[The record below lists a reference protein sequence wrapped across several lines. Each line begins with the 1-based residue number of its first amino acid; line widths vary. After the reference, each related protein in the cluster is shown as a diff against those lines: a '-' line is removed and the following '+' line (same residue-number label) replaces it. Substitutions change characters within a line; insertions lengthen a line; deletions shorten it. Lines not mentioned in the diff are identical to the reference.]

1 MENKFDLDYL
11 KSLYESLDVSDGAK
25 NRFFE
30 TFLKEAQAEA
40 NPNAKKAG
48 LIHKFLAW
56 LNKGTPTVESSAQAI
71 LEALTGIERII
82 QTSPLLVNDKLRGE
96 RDLKYLEKYKT
107 QIERATQDIIDA
119 QAKNKEAQDRFFQ
132 SNPQVQNAQAQLDQA
147 AEEETKELEIFQQ
160 RIEDAKDKPEELQ
173 SLRTEAEKI
182 QDEKVKAENDPE
194 AGDAYEELIEKIDE
208 LNPED
213 TSNLEENPEAQPKAE
228 EASTVEAENTGET
241 VESNVEEQ
249 GVSTETQPETEE
261 ASTESGEVS
270 TGDTPNPEENPGNLP
285 KDEEAPTVEDG
296 KTGKTGETVEANVDE
311 QGVSTENPS
320 ETKEASTES
329 GETVKDKVDD
339 KNIGYYGTGKSRG
352 SVFDLNDEEE
362 QLHQFNDSTTPIN
375 TDKKLAE

>member
-107 QIERATQDIIDA
+107 QIERATQGIIDA

-132 SNPQVQNAQAQLDQA
+132 SNPQVQNAQTQLDQA
-147 AEEETKELEIFQQ
+147 AEAETQELERFQN
-160 RIEDAKDKPEELQ
+160 RIEGANGNSEELQ
-173 SLRTEAEKI
+173 KIKTELEQKL
-182 QDEKVKAENDPE
+182 QEVKAQAGNDE
-194 AGDAYEELIEKIDE
+194 DAGGEYEELIEKIDE
-208 LNPED
+208 LLKANPED
-213 TSNLEENPEAQPKAE
+213 TSNPEENPE
-228 EASTVEAENTGET
+228 G
-241 VESNVEEQ
+241 
-249 GVSTETQPETEE
+249 EE
-261 ASTESGEVS
+261 ASTESEDTAEDSEKNETTEETADAETKTEEVK
-270 TGDTPNPEENPGNLP
+270 TEDDKIAEKI
-285 KDEEAPTVEDG
+285 KDNE
-296 KTGKTGETVEANVDE
+296 TGKTG
-311 QGVSTENPS
+311 GVS
-320 ETKEASTES
+320 
-329 GETVKDKVDD
+329 
-339 KNIGYYGTGKSRG
+339 
-352 SVFDLNDEEE
+352 DLNDEEE
-362 QLHQFNDSTTPIN
+362 QLRQFESTTPIN

>member
-107 QIERATQDIIDA
+107 QIERATQGIIDA

-147 AEEETKELEIFQQ
+147 AEAETQELEGFQK
-160 RIEDAKDKPEELQ
+160 RIEGANGNSEELQ
-173 SLRTEAEKI
+173 KI
-182 QDEKVKAENDPE
+182 KTVLEQKLQEVKVQVGNDED
-194 AGDAYEELIEKIDE
+194 AGGEYEELIEKIDE
-208 LNPED
+208 LLKANPED
-213 TSNLEENPEAQPKAE
+213 TSNPEENPE
-228 EASTVEAENTGET
+228 G
-241 VESNVEEQ
+241 
-249 GVSTETQPETEE
+249 EE
-261 ASTESGEVS
+261 ASTESE
-270 TGDTPNPEENPGNLP
+270 DTAEDSEKNETTEETA
-285 KDEEAPTVEDG
+285 DA
-296 KTGKTGETVEANVDE
+296 
-311 QGVSTENPS
+311 
-320 ETKEASTES
+320 ETKTE
-329 GETVKDKVDD
+329 EVKTEDDKIAEKIKDKIMEL
-339 KNIGYYGTGKSRG
+339 K
-352 SVFDLNDEEE
+352 
-362 QLHQFNDSTTPIN
+362 
-375 TDKKLAE
+375 

>member
-107 QIERATQDIIDA
+107 QIERATKDIIDA

-132 SNPQVQNAQAQLDQA
+132 SNPKVPKALEQLEQA
-147 AEEETKELEIFQQ
+147 AKAEKQELEEFQN
-160 RIEDAKDKPEELQ
+160 RIEVAKENPEELQ
-173 SLRTEAEKI
+173 SLKTEAEKI
-182 QDEKVKAENDPE
+182 KDEKVKTENDPE
-194 AGDAYEELIEKIDE
+194 AGEVYDEFIKNIDDA
-208 LNPED
+208 
-213 TSNLEENPEAQPKAE
+213 LEENQTGDTSDSVENPEGE
-228 EASTVEAENTGET
+228 EV
-241 VESNVEEQ
+241 
-249 GVSTETQPETEE
+249 
-261 ASTESGEVS
+261 STESGEVS
-270 TGDTPNPEENPGNLP
+270 TGDTSNPEENPP
-285 KDEEAPTVEDG
+285 KDEEAS
-296 KTGKTGETVEANVDE
+296 TG
-311 QGVSTENPS
+311 
-320 ETKEASTES
+320 S

-339 KNIGYYGTGKSRG
+339 KNIGYYGTSKSRG
-352 SVFDLNDEEE
+352 SVFELNDDED
-362 QLHQFNDSTTPIN
+362 QLHRFESTTSTN

>member
-107 QIERATQDIIDA
+107 QIERATQGIIDA

-132 SNPQVQNAQAQLDQA
+132 SNPQVQNAQTQLDQA
-147 AEEETKELEIFQQ
+147 AEAETQELERFQNRIEGANGNSKELQKIKTELEQKLQ
-160 RIEDAKDKPEELQ
+160 EVKAQAGNDEDAGEE
-173 SLRTEAEKI
+173 
-182 QDEKVKAENDPE
+182 
-194 AGDAYEELIEKIDE
+194 YEELIEKIDE
-208 LNPED
+208 LLKANPED
-213 TSNLEENPEAQPKAE
+213 TSNPEENPE
-228 EASTVEAENTGET
+228 G
-241 VESNVEEQ
+241 
-249 GVSTETQPETEE
+249 EE
-261 ASTESGEVS
+261 ASTESEDTADAETKTEEVK
-270 TGDTPNPEENPGNLP
+270 TEDDKIAEKI
-285 KDEEAPTVEDG
+285 KDNE
-296 KTGKTGETVEANVDE
+296 TGKTG
-311 QGVSTENPS
+311 GVS
-320 ETKEASTES
+320 
-329 GETVKDKVDD
+329 
-339 KNIGYYGTGKSRG
+339 
-352 SVFDLNDEEE
+352 DLNVEEE
-362 QLHQFNDSTTPIN
+362 QLRQFESTTPIN

>member
-107 QIERATQDIIDA
+107 QIERATKDIIDA

-132 SNPQVQNAQAQLDQA
+132 SNPKVPKALEQLEQA
-147 AEEETKELEIFQQ
+147 AKAEKQELEEFQN
-160 RIEDAKDKPEELQ
+160 RIEVAKENPEELQ
-173 SLRTEAEKI
+173 SLKTEAEKI
-182 QDEKVKAENDPE
+182 KDEKVKTENDPE
-194 AGDAYEELIEKIDE
+194 AGEVYDEFIKNIDDA
-208 LNPED
+208 
-213 TSNLEENPEAQPKAE
+213 LEENQTGDTSDSVENPEGE
-228 EASTVEAENTGET
+228 EASTG
-241 VESNVEEQ
+241 
-249 GVSTETQPETEE
+249 
-261 ASTESGEVS
+261 
-270 TGDTPNPEENPGNLP
+270 
-285 KDEEAPTVEDG
+285 
-296 KTGKTGETVEANVDE
+296 
-311 QGVSTENPS
+311 
-320 ETKEASTES
+320 S

-339 KNIGYYGTGKSRG
+339 KNIGYYGTSKSRG
-352 SVFDLNDEEE
+352 SVFELNDDED
-362 QLHQFNDSTTPIN
+362 QLHRFESTTSTN

>member
-107 QIERATQDIIDA
+107 QIERATQGIIDA

-147 AEEETKELEIFQQ
+147 AEAETQELEGFQKRIEGANGNSKELQKIKTELEQKLQ
-160 RIEDAKDKPEELQ
+160 EVKTQAGNDEDAGGE
-173 SLRTEAEKI
+173 
-182 QDEKVKAENDPE
+182 
-194 AGDAYEELIEKIDE
+194 YEELIEKIDE
-208 LNPED
+208 LLKANPED
-213 TSNLEENPEAQPKAE
+213 TSNPEENPE
-228 EASTVEAENTGET
+228 G
-241 VESNVEEQ
+241 
-249 GVSTETQPETEE
+249 EE
-261 ASTESGEVS
+261 ASTESEDTAEDSEKNETTEETADAETKTEEVK
-270 TGDTPNPEENPGNLP
+270 T
-285 KDEEAPTVEDG
+285 EDD
-296 KTGKTGETVEANVDE
+296 KIAEKIKNNETGKTG
-311 QGVSTENPS
+311 GV
-320 ETKEASTES
+320 A
-329 GETVKDKVDD
+329 
-339 KNIGYYGTGKSRG
+339 
-352 SVFDLNDEEE
+352 DLNDEEE
-362 QLHQFNDSTTPIN
+362 QLRKFESNTPTN

>member
-96 RDLKYLEKYKT
+96 RDLKYLENYKT
-107 QIERATQDIIDA
+107 QIERATKDIIDA

-132 SNPQVQNAQAQLDQA
+132 SNPQVQDAQAQLEQA
-147 AEEETKELEIFQQ
+147 AADANKELEGFQN
-160 RIEDAKDKPEELQ
+160 RIEVAKENPEELQ
-173 SLRTEAEKI
+173 NIKTELEKAKDEAE
-182 QDEKVKAENDPE
+182 KAENDPE
-194 AGDAYEELIEKIDE
+194 AGAGDAYEELIEKIDE

-213 TSNLEENPEAQPKAE
+213 TS
-228 EASTVEAENTGET
+228 
-241 VESNVEEQ
+241 
-249 GVSTETQPETEE
+249 
-261 ASTESGEVS
+261 
-270 TGDTPNPEENPGNLP
+270 NPEENPGNLP

>member
-107 QIERATQDIIDA
+107 QIERATQGIIDA

-147 AEEETKELEIFQQ
+147 AEAETQELEGFQK
-160 RIEDAKDKPEELQ
+160 RIEGANGNSEELQ
-173 SLRTEAEKI
+173 KI
-182 QDEKVKAENDPE
+182 KTVLEQKLQEVKVQVGNDED
-194 AGDAYEELIEKIDE
+194 AGGEYEELIEKIDE
-208 LNPED
+208 LLKANPED
-213 TSNLEENPEAQPKAE
+213 TSNPEENPE
-228 EASTVEAENTGET
+228 G
-241 VESNVEEQ
+241 
-249 GVSTETQPETEE
+249 EE
-261 ASTESGEVS
+261 ASTESEDTAEDSEKNETTEETADAETKTEEVK
-270 TGDTPNPEENPGNLP
+270 TEDDKIAEKI
-285 KDEEAPTVEDG
+285 KDNE
-296 KTGKTGETVEANVDE
+296 TGKTG
-311 QGVSTENPS
+311 GVS
-320 ETKEASTES
+320 
-329 GETVKDKVDD
+329 
-339 KNIGYYGTGKSRG
+339 
-352 SVFDLNDEEE
+352 DLNDEEE
-362 QLHQFNDSTTPIN
+362 QLRQFESNTPTN
-375 TDKKLAE
+375 TDKKFTE

>member
-107 QIERATQDIIDA
+107 QIERATQGIIDA

-147 AEEETKELEIFQQ
+147 AEAETQELEGFQN
-160 RIEDAKDKPEELQ
+160 RIEGANGNSEELQ
-173 SLRTEAEKI
+173 KIKTELEQKL
-182 QDEKVKAENDPE
+182 QEVKAQSGNDE
-194 AGDAYEELIEKIDE
+194 DAGGEYEELIEKIDE
-208 LNPED
+208 LLKANPED
-213 TSNLEENPEAQPKAE
+213 TSNPEENPE
-228 EASTVEAENTGET
+228 G
-241 VESNVEEQ
+241 
-249 GVSTETQPETEE
+249 EE
-261 ASTESGEVS
+261 ASTESEDTAEDSEKNETTEETTDAETKTEEVK
-270 TGDTPNPEENPGNLP
+270 TEDDKIAEKI
-285 KDEEAPTVEDG
+285 KDNE
-296 KTGKTGETVEANVDE
+296 TGKTG
-311 QGVSTENPS
+311 GV
-320 ETKEASTES
+320 
-329 GETVKDKVDD
+329 
-339 KNIGYYGTGKSRG
+339 R
-352 SVFDLNDEEE
+352 DLNDEEE

>member
-96 RDLKYLEKYKT
+96 RDLKYLENYKT
-107 QIERATQDIIDA
+107 QIERATKDIIDA

-132 SNPQVQNAQAQLDQA
+132 SNPQVQDAQAQLEQA
-147 AEEETKELEIFQQ
+147 AADANKELEGFQN
-160 RIEDAKDKPEELQ
+160 RIEVAKENPEELQ
-173 SLRTEAEKI
+173 NIKTELEKAKDEAE
-182 QDEKVKAENDPE
+182 KAENDPE
-194 AGDAYEELIEKIDE
+194 AGAGDAYEELIEKIDE

-213 TSNLEENPEAQPKAE
+213 TSNPEENPEAQPKAE

-241 VESNVEEQ
+241 VEANVEEQ

-311 QGVSTENPS
+311 QGGFNR
-320 ETKEASTES
+320 
-329 GETVKDKVDD
+329 
-339 KNIGYYGTGKSRG
+339 KSIR
-352 SVFDLNDEEE
+352 N
-362 QLHQFNDSTTPIN
+362 
-375 TDKKLAE
+375 